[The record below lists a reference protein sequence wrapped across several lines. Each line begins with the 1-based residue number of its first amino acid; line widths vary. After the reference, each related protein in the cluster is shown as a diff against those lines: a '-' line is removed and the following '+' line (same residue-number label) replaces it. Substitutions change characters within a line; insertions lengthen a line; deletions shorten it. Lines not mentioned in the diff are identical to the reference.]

1 MSANTKDLKRRMQG
15 ALDALA
21 TEFQGLRTGRAS
33 ADLLTPI
40 HVDAYGASM
49 PLNQVASIAVP
60 EPRMLSV
67 TVWDNSMVKSVEKA
81 IRESDLGL
89 NPMTEGTVLR
99 IPLPELNEERR
110 GELTK
115 VAGKYAEQAR
125 IAVRNIRRDGIDHLK
140 KQEKDGD
147 INQDDLHR
155 GQDDIQKLTDEF
167 VSKIDAALADKEK
180 DIMQV

>member
-1 MSANTKDLKRRMQG
+1 MSGNIKDLKRRMQG
-15 ALDALA
+15 ALDSLA

-33 ADLLTPI
+33 TDLLTPI

-49 PLNQVASIAVP
+49 PLNQVASVSAP

-67 TVWDNSMVKSVEKA
+67 TVWDNSMTKAVEKA
-81 IRESDLGL
+81 IRESELGL
-89 NPMTEGTVLR
+89 NPMTEGNVLR

-110 GELTK
+110 TELTK
-115 VAGKYAEQAR
+115 VASRYAEQAR
-125 IAVRNIRRDGIDHLK
+125 VAIRNIRRDGMDTLK
-140 KQEKDGD
+140 RQEKDGE
-147 INQDDLHR
+147 INQDDLRR

-167 VSKIDAALADKEK
+167 VAKVDETLAEKEK